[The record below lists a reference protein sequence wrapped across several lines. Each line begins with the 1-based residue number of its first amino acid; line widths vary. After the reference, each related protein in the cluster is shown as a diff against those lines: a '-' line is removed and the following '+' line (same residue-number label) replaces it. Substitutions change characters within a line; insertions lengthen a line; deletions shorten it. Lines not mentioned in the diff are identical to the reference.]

1 MSEELLPNIEMKE
14 SSLPG
19 FKKMIDYEM
28 IGIKKPFVFYK
39 KTSCIF
45 YIIINQKW
53 ILSEL
58 CKKTLL
64 NLK

>member
-28 IGIKKPFVFYK
+28 IGIKKPLILNK
-39 KTSCIF
+39 KTSCI
-45 YIIINQKW
+45 
-53 ILSEL
+53 
-58 CKKTLL
+58 
-64 NLK
+64 NL